1 MNLWLWELN
10 VLSRVHGRDNGV
22 YVVLFCKDAGGAS
35 VSVVIDDWRPWIRV
49 LNTFS
54 QSPIRSMI
62 NTRALYLIDEI
73 KDEEPIRKLY
83 GWEPDE
89 NLNSKRYPA
98 AKLYFTNLFAAKKIE
113 DLLTP
118 LKACDVL
125 QKPKTRFLNDIGLAP
140 CSWFQLDE
148 CIETSTPIT
157 RSSREYHVSF
167 KQIKAFDCDD
177 IPRLTIASFDCEM
190 SSIDG
195 QFPNPYRGD
204 TVFCISTTFA
214 TYPESKT
221 ENVSLYLG
229 KASNASCFDNFKDL
243 AEAWSELIR
252 TRDPDIITGWNIDG
266 FDLDFFANQYEN
278 LFKEPLLRCDEAT
291 FQKVT
296 DAPPLWELIK
306 RLNSSQ
312 RQGLPAK
319 FRCAQE
325 ESLVEMDE
333 EDETSNLNPKDFHD
347 VRSQVYRLLN
357 CKEPKIV
364 NPTEFTA
371 PAVQGPKHAMFLSRF
386 IHECCHLETKFMN
399 TAAKGDNIMFKIA
412 MAGRVV
418 VDMMRIIKDD
428 LKPSS
433 NSLRYAAETWLK
445 DSDKLDLTTDELF
458 RIYNEKDEKGA
469 VEVVKYCE
477 RDAEIPV
484 RLMLKLQY
492 LTSWIGLSKVTHLNP
507 ESIVNGGQQQRV
519 FSLLS
524 SRVLNTHA
532 INIEPSGWPNTP
544 EYVGATVIEPDAG
557 FFTTPIS
564 TLDFASL
571 YPSIIGSNNL
581 CFSTLVTD
589 RSLLPKLMHEGR
601 PLFQDFAIEH
611 PLNNETVTRRYAF
624 VTHVPSVL
632 ADALISLLSERKA
645 VKKQMEKT
653 EDPFLKEI
661 FNKRQAALKVVCNSV
676 YGFTGVDVDKGL
688 LSCKPIAAVTT
699 LIGRRL
705 IGMSKKFVE
714 NEFKG
719 SRVVYGDTDSIM
731 INWNVTTL
739 EEAFYLG
746 EDASKKTTSYLRKF
760 LINEQSSLKAGGRD
774 VESMVS
780 IVKLEHEKE
789 YWPYLL
795 LKKKNYAGR
804 KWTPKSIDPLVMK
817 DEIDMK
823 GIQAVRRDTVP
834 FVADLS
840 RTILD
845 ALLIERSEESAL
857 KLLRSTLKD
866 VSLGK
871 LPIEKYIISKSLSA
885 SYKGENI
892 PHVLAWN
899 KMKLRNEPDVPSV
912 GGRMPFVY
920 TSGKAPLASRAEHPN
935 FASKSNLQL
944 DTAYYIQASKNSIMK
959 LLQFSADET
968 LDEIFRDALNLAN
981 SRNTVSLIDFEETHV
996 PTPPKNKKRA
1006 RVTKTL
1012 GLDEF

>member
-1 MNLWLWELN
+1 MDLWLWELN

-22 YVVLFCKDAGGAS
+22 YVVLFCKDADGQN

-49 LNTFS
+49 LNTLNLA
-54 QSPIRSMI
+54 PARTMI
-62 NTRALYLIDEI
+62 NPRASYLIDEI

-89 NLNSKRYPA
+89 NLESKKYPA
-98 AKLYFTNLFAAKKIE
+98 AKLFFNNLFSAKKIE
-113 DLLTP
+113 ELLSP
-118 LKACDVL
+118 LTVCDVL
-125 QKPKTRFLNDIGLAP
+125 QKPKTRFLNDVNLSP
-140 CSWFQLDE
+140 CSWFKIDD

-157 RSSREYHVSF
+157 RAKEYHVSF
-167 KQIKAFDCDD
+167 RQIRPFACET
-177 IPRLTIASFDCEM
+177 IPRLLIASFDCEM

-195 QFPNPYRGD
+195 QFPSPYRGD
-204 TVFCISTTFA
+204 TIFCISTTFA
-214 TYPESKT
+214 SYPESKM
-221 ENVSLYLG
+221 ENISLFLG
-229 KASNASCFDNFKDL
+229 SASNAQCFDNFRDL
-243 AEAWSELIR
+243 AEAWSQLIR
-252 TRDPDIITGWNIDG
+252 DRDPDIITGWNIDG

-291 FQKVT
+291 FQKAT
-296 DAPPLWELIK
+296 DAPSLWELIK
-306 RLNSSQ
+306 RLTPQ
-312 RQGLPAK
+312 ERAVLPPK
-319 FRCAQE
+319 FRYE
-325 ESLVEMDE
+325 DVLIEIDEDDVPSLL
-333 EDETSNLNPKDFHD
+333 SPKDFHD
-347 VRSQVYRLLN
+347 VRAQVYRLLN
-357 CKEPKIV
+357 MNEPALV
-364 NPTEFTA
+364 NPSPFLEPAMA
-371 PAVQGPKHAMFLSRF
+371 PPKTAMFLSRF
-386 IHECCHLETKFMN
+386 AHECCHLETKFMN

-418 VDMMRIIKDD
+418 VDMMRVIKDD
-428 LKPSS
+428 LKPPS

-445 DSDKLDLTTDELF
+445 DSDKLDLSTDEMF
-458 RIYNEKDEKGA
+458 RIFRDKDAQGA
-469 VEVVKYCE
+469 NKVVEYCE

-484 RLMLKLQY
+484 RLLLKLQY

-524 SRVLNTHA
+524 SRVLKTHA
-532 INIEPSGWPNTP
+532 VNVEPSGWPQTP

-589 RSLLPKLMHEGR
+589 RSLLPRLVHNGR
-601 PLFQDFAIEH
+601 PLYQDFTIEH
-611 PLNNETVTRRYAF
+611 PMNGETITRQYAF
-624 VTHVPSVL
+624 VTHIQSVL

-645 VKKQMEKT
+645 VKKEMEKT
-653 EDPFLKEI
+653 DDLFLKEI
-661 FNKRQAALKVVCNSV
+661 LNKRQAALKVVCNSV
-676 YGFTGVDVDKGL
+676 YGFTGVDVNKGL

-699 LIGRRL
+699 LIGRKL
-705 IGMSKKFVE
+705 IGMSKAFVE
-714 NEFKG
+714 KEFEG

-731 INWNVTTL
+731 INWNVESL
-739 EEAFYLG
+739 EEAFLLG
-746 EDASKKTTSYLRKF
+746 EDASKKTTSYLRDF
-760 LINEQSSLKAGGRD
+760 LIREQSSLGGRD
-774 VESMVS
+774 VGAMVS

-804 KWTPKSIDPLVMK
+804 KWTPKSLNPLVMK

-840 RTILD
+840 KAILD

-899 KMKLRNEPDVPSV
+899 KMKLRNEPDVPSI

-920 TSGKAPLASRAEHPN
+920 TDGKAALASRAEHPA
-935 FASKSNLQL
+935 FATKSQLKL
-944 DTAYYIQASKNSIMK
+944 DTPYYIQASKNSIMK

-981 SRNTVSLIDFEETHV
+981 SRNTISLIDFEETHV
-996 PTPPKNKKRA
+996 PTPPKNKKRP
-1006 RVTKTL
+1006 RVTKTQ